1 MTKQLTRNCLLFSI
15 SLLLLIPCAVLSK
28 EPAPTANRQKINLR
42 IEVTAGDEADP
53 VSGAEVNVRSES
65 GDSPFERTLQ
75 TNKSGVVTFKGVP
88 QVKILI
94 QVTAAGCRTFGKRYN
109 LEEEG
114 ETITIALAKNI

>member
-1 MTKQLTRNCLLFSI
+1 MTNQLTRNCLLFSV

-28 EPAPTANRQKINLR
+28 EPAATASRQRINLR

-53 VSGAEVNVRSES
+53 ISGAEVNVRSES
-65 GDSPFERTLQ
+65 VDSPFERTLQ
-75 TNKSGVVTFKGVP
+75 TNRSGVVTFKGVP

-94 QVTAAGCRTFGKRYN
+94 QVTAPGCRTFGKRYD

-114 ETITIALAKNI
+114 EMIAIALAKNS